1 MRIRANHT
9 SGLLDISHRGIGEG
23 RNYLPPL
30 NVVLHPNEII
40 NIPDMYRGVDNIDT
54 AIAQGLL
61 TLLDYDTTQKG
72 DLVVEDEL
80 DGAGGGN
87 SLLVRID
94 HIDEAV
100 GTVFFKSYDSTQYQI
115 EVYKYTRKEIGG
127 HVHKP
132 IWPVIYTDHIG
143 KRYKVLYQIAR
154 AATSWTMPAKY
165 VRNKV
170 KNYFKFGFF
179 NIATKERS
187 PLSPLTISTSVDGGS
202 SKILIQ
208 G

>member
-1 MRIRANHT
+1 MRIQANHAA
-9 SGLLDISHRGIGEG
+9 GLLDISHRGIGEG

-30 NVVLHPNEII
+30 NVVLRPNEII

-80 DGAGGGN
+80 GGAGGGN

-94 HIDEAV
+94 HIDEAA
-100 GTVFFKSYDSTQYQI
+100 GTVFFKSYDSATYQI
-115 EVYKYTRKEIGG
+115 EVYKYTRKELGG
-127 HVHKP
+127 HIHKHGH
-132 IWPVIYTDHIG
+132 VYTDHIG
-143 KRYKVLYQIAR
+143 KRYKVLYQLAYS
-154 AATSWTMPAKY
+154 AVSWTMPAKY
-165 VRNKV
+165 VLKERSNH
-170 KNYFKFGFF
+170 FKFGFF
-179 NIATKERS
+179 NISTKERS
-187 PLSPLTISTSVDGGS
+187 PLSPLTISTAVNGKGGTR
-202 SKILIQ
+202 ILIY